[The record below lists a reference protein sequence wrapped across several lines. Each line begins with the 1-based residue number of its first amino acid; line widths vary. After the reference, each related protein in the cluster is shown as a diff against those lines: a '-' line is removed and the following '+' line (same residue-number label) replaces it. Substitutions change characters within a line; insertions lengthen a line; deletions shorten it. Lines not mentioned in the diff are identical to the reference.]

1 MKVFFSV
8 VIKRKKKGTL
18 KIKYIYS
25 SKAFIFIQRE
35 SHTHTPL
42 NSNAIQITSTIPILC
57 QSFLATCSQ
66 KQHLTI
72 NPISSY
78 YLSKKVAH
86 LKKVFLPS
94 QKSTLFSP
102 FAVSHKATRERERER
117 MCRKETRSA
126 IQKSSMINNGETVA
140 TLKPARKIRTRT
152 RKPKYLSLR
161 LKLSAEN
168 SQDSG
173 QKPHQLNLFP
183 LHPEEKD
190 MHDENVACLLASH
203 AGATLTG
210 LLEDGGEV
218 AYSEDG
224 SLSQSL
230 TYVYEGHDSLVR
242 TALRSKERDSS
253 EKEKWVSYSEVVE
266 KKEEEVNSCPADR
279 KLYKD
284 RTARGSLLLKLDY
297 QVVMNAWSDKGP
309 LYVQADCGQI
319 VPDVYDDFTAEDD
332 INVRSQLLSA
342 SF

>member
-1 MKVFFSV
+1 
-8 VIKRKKKGTL
+8 
-18 KIKYIYS
+18 
-25 SKAFIFIQRE
+25 
-35 SHTHTPL
+35 
-42 NSNAIQITSTIPILC
+42 
-57 QSFLATCSQ
+57 
-66 KQHLTI
+66 
-72 NPISSY
+72 
-78 YLSKKVAH
+78 
-86 LKKVFLPS
+86 
-94 QKSTLFSP
+94 
-102 FAVSHKATRERERER
+102 
-117 MCRKETRSA
+117 
-126 IQKSSMINNGETVA
+126 MINNGETVA
-140 TLKPARKIRTRT
+140 TFKPARKIRTRT

-161 LKLSAEN
+161 LKLSPEK

-173 QKPHQLNLFP
+173 QKPHRLNLFP

-190 MHDENVACLLASH
+190 MHDENVACLLASQ

-242 TALRSKERDSS
+242 TALRSKERDCS
-253 EKEKWVSYSEVVE
+253 EEEKWVSYSEVVE

-284 RTARGSLLLKLDY
+284 RAARGTLLLKLDY

-319 VPDVYDDFTAEDD
+319 VPDVNDDFTAEDD
-332 INVRSQLLSA
+332 ITVRLWRVPDKEVGEGDGWKMTAQREASVLRYKEKRQSRLFSKRIRYQVRKLNAEKRPRMKVQLIIY
-342 SF
+342 